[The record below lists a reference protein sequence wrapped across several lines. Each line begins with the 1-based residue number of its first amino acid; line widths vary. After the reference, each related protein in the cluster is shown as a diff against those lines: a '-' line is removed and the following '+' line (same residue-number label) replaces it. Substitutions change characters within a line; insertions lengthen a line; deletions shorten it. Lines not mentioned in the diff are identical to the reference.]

1 MGNSRSKQAPCF
13 KWHAI
18 LRNVIQCHWGCS
30 DPWSESF
37 IHEIVKE
44 DKIHASFV
52 VALQAVTPLRIP
64 PKNMGS
70 FVPFGGQQWVISASL
85 RWKRHEICTIK
96 CFESVREITSSWFL
110 VQCIIFLPGES
121 HGQRS
126 LVGYSP
132 KSQARLKRLSTHA
145 RIVTIVLFYFQLWL
159 LTCV

>member
-13 KWHAI
+13 KWHAV
-18 LRNVIQCHWGCS
+18 LRSVIQPRWGCS
-30 DPWSESF
+30 DLQSESF

-52 VALQAVTPLRIP
+52 VALQTVTP

-70 FVPFGGQQWVISASL
+70 LVPFRGQQWVISASL
-85 RWKRHEICTIK
+85 RWKRHEICTIR
-96 CFESVREITSSWFL
+96 CFESVRELTFSRFL
-110 VQCIIFLPGES
+110 VQCIVFLPGES
-121 HGQRS
+121 HGQRT

-132 KSQARLKRLSTHA
+132 KSQTRLKRLSTHA
-145 RIVTIVLFYFQLWL
+145 CIVMIVLFYFQLWL